1 MNTLRSAILAGLCI
15 GLGGI
20 VNLKTGGVVGA
31 ILFSFGLLTVVHY
44 RYKLFTGT
52 AGFTE
57 TRQQFIDL
65 IIILLGNILGC
76 LMLAYTIDLALPD
89 LYQPASDILFNRLKL
104 SPLQGFILAI
114 FCGFVMTASVRH
126 ARENRFLPLLFGVP
140 LFILCGFLHS
150 IADAFY
156 YALALL
162 HHDLSVELVILY
174 SCIVAGNFV
183 GCNLYR
189 LVRDKA

>member
-1 MNTLRSAILAGLCI
+1 MDTLKSAILAGLCI

-20 VNLKTGGVVGA
+20 VNLKTGGVTGA

-44 RYKLFTGT
+44 KYKLFTGT

-57 TRQQFIDL
+57 TKQQFVDL
-65 IIILLGNILGC
+65 GIILLGNILGC
-76 LMLAYTIDLALPD
+76 AALAYTIDLAVPD
-89 LYQPASDILFNRLKL
+89 LYTEAQSIMFKRLSL
-104 SPLQGFILAI
+104 SPLQACILAI

-156 YALALL
+156 YALALM
-162 HHDLSVELVILY
+162 HNQITAELVLLY
-174 SCIVAGNFV
+174 ASIVAGNFV

-189 LVRDKA
+189 FSKTSR